1 LKPGTPAT
9 QVEEVGINYLSKNVA
24 PVVEDVA
31 VQTGAR
37 FPSQPHMSSSDSITV
52 AFGSSSSSSSQSHVE
67 ATPSAVRDRSSIAVR
82 WAAHDDNDD
91 DLVYSLYYRGENE
104 REWKLLKS
112 GITEKF
118 YSFESSL
125 LPDGSYV
132 MKVVASDAPSH
143 TPQDALSDE
152 KESTLFYV
160 DNTPPR
166 IQNLVAKIEGQQLHV
181 TFLANDDFSN
191 IKRAEYSVDAGDWQY
206 LEPVG
211 QLSDSKTE
219 NYDFNALLAPPAL
232 SLEDQAEEKHG
243 RAPKRSSPPITEHVV
258 VVRVYDRYDNEATA
272 KYVVK

>member
-1 LKPGTPAT
+1 
-9 QVEEVGINYLSKNVA
+9 
-24 PVVEDVA
+24 
-31 VQTGAR
+31 
-37 FPSQPHMSSSDSITV
+37 
-52 AFGSSSSSSSQSHVE
+52 
-67 ATPSAVRDRSSIAVR
+67 
-82 WAAHDDNDD
+82 
-91 DLVYSLYYRGENE
+91 
-104 REWKLLKS
+104 
-112 GITEKF
+112 
-118 YSFESSL
+118 
-125 LPDGSYV
+125 